1 MAVNPLKLLIAIPA
15 LDEEESIASI
25 IERTLAARS
34 RILAETAVTDVEV
47 TVVSDGS
54 RDRTVER
61 AQAYR
66 NQIRLIVF
74 EKNRGYGAA
83 IKEAWRQS
91 DAELLAFLDA
101 DGTCDPAFFADLCK
115 LIERER
121 ADVVLGCRLTRGSR
135 MPFVRRV
142 GNVLFAL
149 LLSFFSSKRVRDTA
163 SGMRVVR
170 RSSLPRLYPLPDG
183 MHFTPAMSARA
194 ILSPD
199 LRIREQEMPYEERAG
214 ESKLRVLRDG
224 LRFLRVIVE
233 AALLYR
239 PSRPLGFLGGLLVLT
254 AVLLILPPAVY
265 YLRNR
270 HVLEWMIYRFVV
282 ADLATTSGTLLLLA
296 SYLARRVVQM
306 VLQLPEEDFLF
317 HRLVGRFLHGPW
329 LWIVV
334 TTFLLFATVLVLP
347 SFLELVRT
355 GGTYEHWSRFIA
367 ASVLVGVSLTML
379 VARVL
384 DYTLDL
390 LAARLAFLRE
400 EPEGLTPAGR
410 EVACRWSSYWSACVD
425 RALLNQRDRSRSR
438 WGASTP

>member
-1 MAVNPLKLLIAIPA
+1 VAVNPLKLLIAIPA

-410 EVACRWSSYWSACVD
+410 EVA
-425 RALLNQRDRSRSR
+425 
-438 WGASTP
+438 

>member
-1 MAVNPLKLLIAIPA
+1 MASPGRELLERLKLLIVIPA
-15 LDEEESIASI
+15 LNEEESIGAI
-25 IERTLAARS
+25 IERTLAARP
-34 RILAETAVTDVEV
+34 RILAETPVTEVEL

-54 RDRTVER
+54 TDRTVER
-61 AQAYR
+61 AGAYR
-66 NQIRLIVF
+66 HQIQLIVF
-74 EKNRGYGAA
+74 ERNRGYGAA

-101 DGTCDPAFFADLCK
+101 DGTCDPAFFVELCQ

-121 ADVVLGCRLTRGSR
+121 ADVVLGCRLTRRSR
-135 MPFVRRV
+135 MPMMRRV

-170 RSSLPRLYPLPDG
+170 RSSLPRLSPLPDG

-199 LRIREQEMPYEERAG
+199 LRILEQEMPYEERAG

-239 PSRPLGFLGGLLVLT
+239 PSRPLGFLGAVFLLT
-254 AVLLILPPAVY
+254 AFVLMLPPALY

-282 ADLATTSGTLLLLA
+282 ADLLTNSGTLLLAA
-296 SYLARRVVQM
+296 SYLLRRVVQL
-306 VLQLPEEDFLF
+306 VLQLPAEDFVF
-317 HRLVGRFLHGPW
+317 HRLAGRFLRGAW

-334 TTFLLFATVLVLP
+334 VSFVLAASLLVLP

-367 ASVLVGVSLTML
+367 ASVLVGVSLTLL
-379 VARVL
+379 VARAL
-384 DYTLDL
+384 DFTLDL
-390 LAARLAFLRE
+390 LSARLAYLRE
-400 EPEGLTPAGR
+400 EPIEAAPPR
-410 EVACRWSSYWSACVD
+410 RSVA
-425 RALLNQRDRSRSR
+425 
-438 WGASTP
+438 

>member
-1 MAVNPLKLLIAIPA
+1 LTRSYQAPTISVASDTVAVNPLKLLIAIPA

-25 IERTLAARS
+25 IDRTLAARS
-34 RILAETAVTDVEV
+34 RLLAETAVTEVEV

-54 RDRTVER
+54 HDRTVER

-66 NQIRLIVF
+66 NQIHLIVF

-101 DGTCDPAFFADLCK
+101 DGTCDPAFFVELCR

-121 ADVVLGCRLTRGSR
+121 GDVVLGCRLTRKSR

-199 LRIREQEMPYEERAG
+199 LRIFEQEMPYEERAG

-239 PSRPLGFLGGLLVLT
+239 PSRPLGFLGGLLVVT
-254 AVLLILPPAVY
+254 AVVLILPPAVY

-296 SYLARRVVQM
+296 SYLARRVVQL
-306 VLQLPEEDFLF
+306 VLQLPDEDFLF

-334 TTFLLFATVLVLP
+334 TTFVLFATILVLP

-400 EPEGLTPAGR
+400 EPEGLAPAGR
-410 EVACRWSSYWSACVD
+410 QVA
-425 RALLNQRDRSRSR
+425 
-438 WGASTP
+438 